1 MSDVTNYC
9 ARCEELAKAL
19 EEAKGKNATLCVR
32 YSSLLASWT
41 EAVVKIGQFF
51 DKTEKQGELLRLEIL
66 KIVVEVA
73 AMDEEATG

>member
-19 EEAKGKNATLCVR
+19 EEAKGKNAILCVR
-32 YSSLLASWT
+32 YSSLIAAWF
-41 EAVVKIGQFF
+41 EAVLKIGQFF
-51 DKTEKQGELLRLEIL
+51 DKAAKQEELLRLEIA